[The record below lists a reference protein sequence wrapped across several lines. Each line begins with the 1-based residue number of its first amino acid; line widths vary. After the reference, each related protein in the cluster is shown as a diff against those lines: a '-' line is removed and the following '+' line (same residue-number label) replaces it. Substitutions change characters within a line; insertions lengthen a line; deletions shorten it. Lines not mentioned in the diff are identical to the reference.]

1 MATSAVA
8 VRRRKPSPSVRPLR
22 AAADRV
28 LHIGEKPACT
38 VFLTR
43 GMRALTRLAEALR
56 PDALT
61 DAATAETDYAVLVS
75 ALERPEALGELERE
89 DPLAQARLRG
99 LEARQQLLEAEGGP
113 LRAAEAARLLRIT
126 RQAIDK
132 RRRAGRLLGIRVG
145 QRGYAYP
152 SWQFSEDGVLPG
164 LEEVLRELR
173 HHGPWMQL
181 AFLLSANIA
190 LDGQVPVEELRRGHV
205 VAVRR
210 AATLYG
216 EQGAV

>member
-1 MATSAVA
+1 MTSSVVA
-8 VRRRKPSPSVRPLR
+8 VRKRKPSAAVRPLQ

-28 LHIGEKPACT
+28 LHAGEKPACT

-43 GMRALTRLAEALR
+43 GMRALTRLAEALH

-75 ALERPEALGELERE
+75 ALERPEALSELERE

-113 LRAAEAARLLRIT
+113 LRVEEVARLLRIT

-132 RRRAGRLLGIRVG
+132 RRRAGRLLGVRIG

-164 LEEVLRELR
+164 FEAVLQDLR
-173 HHGPWMQL
+173 QHDPWMQM
-181 AFLLSANIA
+181 AFLLSDNVA
-190 LDGQVPVEELRRGHV
+190 LDGKAPLEELRRGHV
-205 VAVRR
+205 AAVRR
-210 AATLYG
+210 AAQLYG
-216 EQGAV
+216 AQGGV